1 MMIRRSD
8 SSSRIDILHLGV
20 GEFHKGYLAD
30 SMMKALEELAL
41 AGEIANDF

>member
-20 GEFHKGYLAD
+20 GEFYKGYPAD
-30 SMMKALEELAL
+30 LMTKALEELAL
-41 AGEIANDF
+41 PGKIANDV